1 MTSTRSFNKATRIA
15 LPLVLL
21 LASSTALLAEVE
33 APKHRVKSATID
45 GSGSIMLSNE
55 YEGGSQAIF
64 YGDAT
69 FVVTID
75 TGDVVKVVLKNG
87 KFSAFFNDKPIDAP
101 RIVTDN
107 GGVRVL
113 GKAGDTLFEAKIPN
127 LHRAKP
133 RVMLGVMVSPPDTAM
148 ATQLGLK
155 RDAVVV
161 TQIIPGTPAAKAGL
175 MPYDVLLK
183 FDGKLVTQTT
193 LTDAIGEIKA
203 GDTVTLNVLRDGK
216 PQELVATMES
226 VPYEAWAPLASG
238 RGGIDMFFDSP
249 QRARLTLP
257 DGSLKVDEKQL
268 KAFQR
273 RYESM
278 AHGLQSWEQGDVGKA
293 LRDQLETI
301 RTDTTLNEAKRKE
314 ITEALTRTLESIK
327 EYTIDIE
334 LPPIELFNN
343 RNNDR
348 GAVVFRERGQRRGPR
363 GTQTSSS
370 ARLDS
375 MEKRL
380 TKIEYLLQK
389 LLERESPPPKTDK
402 KGI

>member
-1 MTSTRSFNKATRIA
+1 MTSTRSFKKAIRIA

-21 LASSTALLAEVE
+21 LASSTALLAEVD
-33 APKHRVKSATID
+33 APKHHVKSATVD
-45 GSGSIMLSNE
+45 GYGSIILSSE
-55 YEGGSQAIF
+55 LEGGSEATF
-64 YGDAT
+64 YGDAS
-69 FVVTID
+69 FIVTID
-75 TGDVVKVVLKNG
+75 SGDVVKVVMKNG
-87 KFSAFFNDKPIDAP
+87 KFSAFLNDKPIDAS

-107 GGVRVL
+107 GRLRVL
-113 GKAGDTLFEAKIPN
+113 GKTGGTLFEAKLP
-127 LHRAKP
+127 LTRRPKS
-133 RVMLGVMVSPPDTAM
+133 RVMLGVMVSPPDNAM

-175 MPYDVLLK
+175 KPYDVLLK
-183 FDGKLVTQTT
+183 FDGKRVTQTT
-193 LTDAIGEIKA
+193 LTDAIRSVKA

-216 PQELVATMES
+216 PQALVATMEP
-226 VPYEAWAPLASG
+226 VPYDAWAPLASG
-238 RGGIDMFFDSP
+238 RGGIDMFFESP

-257 DGSLKVDEKQL
+257 NGSLKVDEKQL

-278 AHGLQSWEQGDVGKA
+278 AQGLQSWEQGDIGKA

-301 RTDTTLNEAKRKE
+301 RTDTTLSKEKRKE
-314 ITEALTRTLESIK
+314 ITEALMRTLESIK
-327 EYTIDIE
+327 EYSIDIE

-348 GAVVFRERGQRRGPR
+348 GAVVFRERGQRRGDR
-363 GTQTSSS
+363 RAQTSSS

-380 TKIEYLLQK
+380 TKIEYLLQQ
-389 LLERESPPPKTDK
+389 LLERESQQTKTDK
-402 KGI
+402 EN